1 MKTVIADLANMT
13 YDGLWIGT
21 LTDDETVHE
30 GETVIAY
37 DPDQDEDIIAE
48 VQWFDNELGLVM
60 LLPVPD

>member
-1 MKTVIADLANMT
+1 MKTVIADLANIT

-21 LTDDETVHE
+21 LADDETVYE

-37 DPDQDEDIIAE
+37 DPDEDQDIIAE